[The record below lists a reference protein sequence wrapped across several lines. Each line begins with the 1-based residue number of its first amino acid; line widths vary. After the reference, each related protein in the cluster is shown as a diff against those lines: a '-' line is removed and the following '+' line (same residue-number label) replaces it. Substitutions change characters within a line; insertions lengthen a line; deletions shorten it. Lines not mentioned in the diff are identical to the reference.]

1 MEFTRRR
8 AVVHPI
14 QSLDANIVSFLKG
27 FLDEKIVFPIL
38 ILVNCNYEMSR
49 KGVLGFSVSCFILE
63 IFRFYDDNLHMTTSY
78 SLTKS
83 KLKFIKWRI
92 SEQVIGW
99 KFLNFIHLWQLRWN
113 LHSMDCILRILCY
126 SCHEDRLE
134 TSVF

>member
-14 QSLDANIVSFLKG
+14 QRLGAKIVAFLKG

-63 IFRFYDDNLHMTTSY
+63 IFRVLTYDNL
-78 SLTKS
+78 LDDD
-83 KLKFIKWRI
+83 
-92 SEQVIGW
+92 VI
-99 KFLNFIHLWQLRWN
+99 
-113 LHSMDCILRILCY
+113 
-126 SCHEDRLE
+126 
-134 TSVF
+134 V